1 MRLARASP
9 VRSRSAHRKKLVLA
23 VALSLFP
30 ADYDVYRE
38 YTPDRPAPKDL
49 WEIDGEFYRVN
60 PTHLVS
66 RGMRDLVSIWR
77 LYQGGGMAPGHLP
90 DGGGTLDQAAPMM
103 DAFRVMDAAEA
114 RLKKDRGE

>member
-1 MRLARASP
+1 MARDCAD
-9 VRSRSAHRKKLVLA
+9 RDRSAHRKKLILA

-30 ADYDVYRE
+30 ESYDFGLE
-38 YTPDRPAPKDL
+38 HTPDCPAAADV
-49 WEIDGEFYRVN
+49 WEIDGESYRVN
-60 PTHLVS
+60 PTHLVP
-66 RGMRDLVSIWR
+66 RGLRDLVSIWR
-77 LYQGGGMAPGHLP
+77 LYQGGGMGSGHLP